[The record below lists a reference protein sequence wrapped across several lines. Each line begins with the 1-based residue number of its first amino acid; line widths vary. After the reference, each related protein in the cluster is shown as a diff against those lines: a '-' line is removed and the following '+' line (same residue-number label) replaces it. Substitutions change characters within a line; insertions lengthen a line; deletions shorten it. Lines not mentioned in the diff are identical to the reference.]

1 MNRTMMA
8 AAAAWMTAAN
18 LAWAAP
24 QGITE
29 SEVTLDTGSG
39 ILHGTLELPRKPA
52 PVPALLIVAGS
63 GPTDRDGNSTLLPG
77 KNDSLKM
84 LADALAQAGI
94 ATVRYDKRGVGASKA
109 ALASEETLRFDD
121 IAADAAGWLRQMKQ
135 DRRFARVS
143 ILGHSEGSLVAMV
156 AAQKEPAASV
166 VSLSG
171 PAQAAPALLRA
182 QLKDKLPPALVA
194 ENERVLSALEK
205 GQLVPDA
212 PAQLA
217 MLYRP
222 SVQPYLISWFR
233 HAPAAEI
240 ARLQAP
246 VLVVNGSTDLQ
257 VPLAEANALAQANPR
272 AQLVVVPGMNHVLK
286 EASGTLP
293 EQLPSYSDPSK
304 PLAPGLAEKIAVFL
318 R

>member
-1 MNRTMMA
+1 MMA
-8 AAAAWMTAAN
+8 AGAAWMMAAN
-18 LAWAAP
+18 LSWAAAP
-24 QGITE
+24 QGVTE
-29 SEVTLDTGSG
+29 AEVTLDTGSG
-39 ILHGTLELPRKPA
+39 VLHGTLELPQKPA

-77 KNDSLKM
+77 RNDSLKM

-109 ALASEETLRFDD
+109 ALASEEKLRFDD
-121 IAADAAGWLRQMKQ
+121 IAADAAAWLRQMKQ
-135 DRRFARVS
+135 DKRFARVS
-143 ILGHSEGSLVAMV
+143 ILGHSEGSLVALV
-156 AAQKEPAASV
+156 AAQKEAAASV

-171 PAQAAPALLRA
+171 PAQGAPALLRA

-222 SVQPYLISWFR
+222 SVQPYLVSWFR
-233 HAPAAEI
+233 YTPAAEI

-257 VPLAEANALAQANPR
+257 VPLAEANALAQANPH

-286 EASGTLP
+286 EVSGTLP

-304 PLAPGLAEKIAVFL
+304 PLAPGLAEKIAAFL